1 MANKGKVSA
10 ILQEGKE
17 VSVKPYNGGTVTAP
31 LVVPALLLG
40 FLEAGTVVVY
50 EEFED
55 GTGIVLSRMDGEINR
70 EGGGI

>member
-40 FLEAGTVVVY
+40 FLEVGTVVVY